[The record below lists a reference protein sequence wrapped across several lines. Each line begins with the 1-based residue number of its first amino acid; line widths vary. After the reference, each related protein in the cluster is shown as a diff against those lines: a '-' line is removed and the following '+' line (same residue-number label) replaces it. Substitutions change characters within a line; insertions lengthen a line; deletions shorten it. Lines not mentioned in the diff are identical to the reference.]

1 MGRVGWT
8 TTFIEV
14 VVADRRL
21 FALVAGVIGEGIR
34 DDMTSNF
41 QRRKCTIHAD
51 GSYQSIGD
59 EERVHLQ
66 LQALQ
71 IR

>member
-21 FALVAGVIGEGIR
+21 FALVAGVIEGIR